1 MIIIRVT
8 GLVMLVFL
16 NSKRMAYNLVEAAL
30 SLLKNDILD
39 SCGKSVHIYMT
50 QGAMN
55 AQTYNCHQGSMP

>member
-1 MIIIRVT
+1 MIIISVT

-16 NSKRMAYNLVEAAL
+16 NSKRMAYNLVEAVL

-39 SCGKSVHIYMT
+39 SCGKSVHIYIA

-55 AQTYNCHQGSMP
+55 DQTYNCHQGSMP

>member
-1 MIIIRVT
+1 
-8 GLVMLVFL
+8 MLVFL
-16 NSKRMAYNLVEAAL
+16 NSKRMAYNLVEAVL